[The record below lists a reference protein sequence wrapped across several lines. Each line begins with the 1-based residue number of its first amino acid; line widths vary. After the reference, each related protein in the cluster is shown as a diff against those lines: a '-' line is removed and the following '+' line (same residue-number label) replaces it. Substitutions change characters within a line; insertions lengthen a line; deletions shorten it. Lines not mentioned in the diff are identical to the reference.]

1 MDVLKAIENTGFGIW
16 VRESGSIWS
25 YPTIIFLHSLG
36 LAFVVGL
43 NWAIDLRLLGVARQ
57 LPVRPMEKL
66 FPFMWAGF
74 WTNAASGL
82 ALTIGD
88 AATMLNNPIFYAKMA
103 CIVAAMIVLAR
114 TRATV
119 FRSPDLTDA
128 SIPMRGRLLAAAS
141 LLCWT
146 GAIAAGRL
154 TAYIGAGAAVKGGAG

>member
-1 MDVLKAIENTGFGIW
+1 MDWLKAIENTGFGIW

-43 NWAIDLRLLGVARQ
+43 NWAIDLRLLGVASR
-57 LPVRPMEKL
+57 LPLGPMAKL

-74 WTNAASGL
+74 WLNAASGL

-88 AATMLNNPIFYAKMA
+88 AATMLNNPIFYVKMG
-103 CIVAAMIVLAR
+103 CIAAAMIVLAR
-114 TRATV
+114 TRTV
-119 FRSPDLTDA
+119 VLAAPPRDDGSP
-128 SIPMRGRLLAAAS
+128 PRGRLLAVIS

-146 GAIAAGRL
+146 GAITAGRL
-154 TAYIGAGAAVKGGAG
+154 TAYIGAGAAVKGGG

>member
-1 MDVLKAIENTGFGIW
+1 

-43 NWAIDLRLLGVARQ
+43 NWAIALRLLGVASH
-57 LPVRPMEKL
+57 LPLGPMVKL

-74 WTNAASGL
+74 WVNAASGL

-88 AATMLNNPIFYAKMA
+88 AATMLNNPIFYVKMA
-103 CIVAAMIVLAR
+103 CIAAAMIVLVR

-119 FRSPDLTDA
+119 FSGPPGDDGSST
-128 SIPMRGRLLAAAS
+128 RGRVLAVAS

-146 GAIAAGRL
+146 GAITAGRL
-154 TAYIGAGAAVKGGAG
+154 TAYIGAGAAVKGGG